1 MFWAMQR
8 EAGECFYNISFPQ
21 DRCEVIM
28 TDKNEVATFDDPIKS
43 YGINKSRVFNFEMQ
57 TCDFLELPSKMLQ
70 CSIPLSINN
79 QIDYATL

>member
-1 MFWAMQR
+1 
-8 EAGECFYNISFPQ
+8 
-21 DRCEVIM
+21 M

-57 TCDFLELPSKMLQ
+57 TRDFLELPSKMLQ
-70 CSIPLSINN
+70 RWIPLSINN